1 MSDITIEQV
10 TAAPVDYSVEQVTAA
25 PVNYTVDV
33 AYRGQAASIEI
44 GTVTTGAAGTS
55 ATVTN
60 SGTAVDAVLDFT
72 IPIGATGATG
82 ATGVAGGVES
92 VAGRT
97 GVVTIAS
104 TDLTDSTTAGRTIV
118 TAADAAA
125 QRTALGLGT
134 LATQS
139 GTFSGTSSGTNTGDQ
154 TTISGNAATATALQ
168 TARAINGVSFD
179 GTAAITVTAAAGTLS
194 GSTLASGVTASSL
207 TSAAGGTFGTAAFTA
222 TGAYATAAQGAT
234 ADAAL
239 AKASNLSDLAN
250 ASTARINLGLG
261 SLATQSGTFSGT
273 SSGTNTGD
281 QSSVTGNAGTAT
293 ALQTGRT
300 INGTTFDGT
309 ANITVTADA
318 GTLTGATLA
327 SGVTASSLTSF
338 GNSPTLVTPAL
349 GIATATS
356 INKVAITAPATAAT
370 LTIADGKTLTANNS
384 IAFTGTDGTTIT
396 LPLTSATMARTDASQ
411 TFSAPQTFS
420 GRVYINALD
429 SYIKSGDLYTAYT
442 GTSITLVSNANDCLQ
457 ACYRTASG
465 GGGAVVGHFLGW
477 GSNFDAAPTSV
488 VREKSSANLCQGAA
502 DAISP
507 VAQTTSVQSV
517 VAGTTNGAGVPR
529 TYAGSQ
535 STGSAVGGAHIFQTS
550 PAGSHG
556 TLQNALATAF
566 TINGDGSS
574 AFTGAVTAPSI
585 NKVAITAPATAATLT
600 IADGKTLTV
609 NNSIAFTG
617 TDGTNI
623 TLPSTS
629 ATMARTDAAQTF
641 TGVQTLANNQYGQLG
656 TSAGVV
662 VSIPRHYAAVYN

>member
-10 TAAPVDYSVEQVTAA
+10 TAAPVSYTIEQVTAA

-33 AYRGQAASIEI
+33 AYRGQAASIAI
-44 GTVTTGAAGTS
+44 GTVTTGASGTS
-55 ATVTN
+55 AAVTN

-92 VAGRT
+92 VSGRN
-97 GVVTIAS
+97 GVVTITS
-104 TDLTDSTTAGRTIV
+104 TDLTDSTTAGRAIV

-154 TTISGNAATATALQ
+154 TTITGNAGTATALQ

-179 GTAAITVTAAAGTLS
+179 GTAAITVTAAAGTLT
-194 GSTLASGVTASSL
+194 GTALAAGVTASSL

-222 TGAYATAAQGAT
+222 TGAYATDAQGAT

-250 ASTARINLGLG
+250 ASTARTNLGLG

-281 QSSVTGNAGTAT
+281 QTNITGNAAT
-293 ALQTGRT
+293 VTTNANLTGPITSVGNATSIASQTGT
-300 INGTTFDGT
+300 GTKFVVDT
-309 ANITVTADA
+309 
-318 GTLTGATLA
+318 
-327 SGVTASSLTSF
+327 
-338 GNSPTLVTPAL
+338 SPTLVTPTL
-349 GIATATS
+349 GVATATTV
-356 INKVAITAPATAAT
+356 NKVTLTAPATGST
-370 LTIADGKTLTANNS
+370 LTIADGKTLTVNNS

-396 LPLTSATMARTDASQ
+396 LPVTSATMARTDAAQSFTGSQ
-411 TFSAPQTFS
+411 TFNGHLKIGAIDTYITSAP
-420 GRVYINALD
+420 VYTQYD
-429 SYIKSGDLYTAYT
+429 
-442 GTSITLVSNANDCLQ
+442 GTRMRFFSNANECLQ
-457 ACYRTASG
+457 ACYRTAA
-465 GGGAVVGHFLGW
+465 GGAGAMVRHFLAYGDD
-477 GSNFDAAPTSV
+477 FAAAPTSII
-488 VREKSSANLCQGAA
+488 REKSAANLCQGAA
-502 DAISP
+502 DAAAP

-517 VAGTTNGAGVPR
+517 VAGTTNTAGVAR
-529 TYAGSQ
+529 TYTGSQ
-535 STGSAVGGAHIFQTS
+535 GTGTGVGGAHIFQTA
-550 PAGSHG
+550 PAGSPG
-556 TLQNALATAF
+556 TAQNALATAF
-566 TINGDGSS
+566 TINGNGSS

-585 NKVAITAPATAATLT
+585 NKVSITAPATAATLT